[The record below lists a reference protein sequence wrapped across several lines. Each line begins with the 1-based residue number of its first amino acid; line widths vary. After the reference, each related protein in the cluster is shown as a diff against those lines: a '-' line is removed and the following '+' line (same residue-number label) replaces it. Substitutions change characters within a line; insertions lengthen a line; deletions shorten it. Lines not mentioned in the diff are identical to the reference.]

1 VKFSI
6 GGVPGTPETGWT
18 HQGKVPFR
26 ALVFSIVAL
35 AVPLFATFFAGESL
49 AQYEILIWLPALVPA
64 FLLTYY
70 RGWGGASLALAA
82 AMATLTVAQVVTSL
96 MRAQPWPWQITMTV
110 VTLCVVVCLGIG
122 WIGELLHRAKRKAE
136 AEALR
141 DPLTRLANRG
151 HVNLFLETAIGSAE
165 RGGHL
170 VIVLMDLD
178 FFKRINDKHGHSAGD
193 ATLVA
198 FAQVLKTH
206 TRRSDLSARFGGEEF
221 IAVLTGPGGVKGARV
236 FAERVREA
244 VRKIP
249 FEWGPVTVSMGV
261 AGYEPGMRSSDPILA
276 AADRAL
282 YQAKAAGRDRVAVAN
297 EERFEAGRAEFA
309 RVETA
314 RAEATRLEASR
325 GEGVRMHS
333 APARS
338 DGIRAE
344 GAQAA
349 AAPERRR
356 GKRQRRRPTGARVL
370 VVAADE
376 IVGEG
381 LCRVLR
387 KAGLRSRSARDGAE
401 ALERTA
407 ARVPPQLIVA
417 DVVMPR
423 MGGLT
428 LAERAREI
436 DPQVRV
442 LLMSGYEEQ
451 SLLGVLPKQG
461 VTCVQKPVSREAL
474 VDAVRAALSAVP
486 AARG

>member
-1 VKFSI
+1 VKFTI

-35 AVPLFATFFAGESL
+35 AVPLFATFFAGEAVS
-49 AQYEILIWLPALVPA
+49 QYEILIWLPALVPA

-82 AMATLTVAQVVTSL
+82 AMATLTLAQVVTSL
-96 MRAQPWPWQITMTV
+96 VRAQPWPWQITMTV

-178 FFKRINDKHGHSAGD
+178 FFKRINDRHGHSAGD

-261 AGYEPGMRSSDPILA
+261 AGYEPGMRTSDPILA

-314 RAEATRLEASR
+314 RAEAARLEAAR
-325 GEGVRMHS
+325 GDGVRGQGAPAWEGVRGQG
-333 APARS
+333 AP
-338 DGIRAE
+338 
-344 GAQAA
+344 GAAS
-349 AAPERRR
+349 PGKRRR
-356 GKRQRRRPTGARVL
+356 RRKRPNGPRVL

-387 KAGLRSRSARDGAE
+387 RSGFRSRAVRDGAE
-401 ALERTA
+401 ALERTSGKA
-407 ARVPPQLIVA
+407 PAQLIVA

-428 LAERAREI
+428 LAERAREAN
-436 DPQVRV
+436 PEVRV
-442 LLMSGYEEQ
+442 LLMSGYEEL
-451 SLLGVLPKQG
+451 SLIGVLPRQG
-461 VTCVQKPVSREAL
+461 VTCVQKPITRELL
-474 VDAVRAALSAVP
+474 VHAVRAALSDAPV
-486 AARG
+486 GKS

>member
-1 VKFSI
+1 VKLTL

-26 ALVFSIVAL
+26 ALVFSIIAL
-35 AVPLFATFFAGESL
+35 SVPLFATFFGGEGVS
-49 AQYEILIWLPALVPA
+49 QYEILIWLPALVPA

-82 AMATLTVAQVVTSL
+82 AMATLTLAQVITSL
-96 MRAQPWPWQITMTV
+96 VRAQPWPWQITMTV

-178 FFKRINDKHGHSAGD
+178 LFKRINDKHGHSAGD

-249 FEWGPVTVSMGV
+249 FEWGPVTVSMGI

-282 YQAKAAGRDRVAVAN
+282 YQAKAAGRDRVTIAN
-297 EERFEAGRAEFA
+297 EERFEAGRAEIA

-314 RAEATRLEASR
+314 RAEAARLEAARTEGVRGQWIPPR
-325 GEGVRMHS
+325 GEGVRGQG
-333 APARS
+333 APV
-338 DGIRAE
+338 AE
-344 GAQAA
+344 ATKR
-349 AAPERRR
+349 PRR
-356 GKRQRRRPTGARVL
+356 KRPSGPRVL
-370 VVAADE
+370 VVTADE
-376 IVGEG
+376 IVAEG

-387 KAGLRSRSARDGAE
+387 RAGFRSRAARDGAH

-407 ARVPPQLIVA
+407 AKAPPHLILA

-428 LAERAREI
+428 LAERAREANP
-436 DPQVRV
+436 DVRV
-442 LLMSGYEEQ
+442 LLMSSYEEQ

-461 VTCVQKPVSREAL
+461 VTCVQKPLGRESL
-474 VDAVRAALSAVP
+474 VEAVRTALSAAPV
-486 AARG
+486 GSS